1 MKLDIIKELM
11 DNFSDSDIHKMD
23 VEFDDIKI
31 KLEKEEVNRVAA
43 QAPVMAMPSMP
54 VSTPAAA
61 PTPAVA
67 VQEESV
73 GGELVKAPLVGVFYS
88 KNSPEAKAFVEVG
101 SQVNAGD
108 TLCIIEAM
116 KVMNE
121 IKAPISGTVTSIL
134 VKDEDLVEFDQ
145 VLMSIQG

>member
-11 DNFSDSDIHKMD
+11 DKFSDSDIHKMD

-31 KLEKEEVNRVAA
+31 KLEKEDIKEVVTT
-43 QAPVMAMPSMP
+43 QAPVMQMPSQP
-54 VSTPAAA
+54 VPAAPALSA
-61 PTPAVA
+61 PVL
-67 VQEESV
+67 EEIVS
-73 GGELVKAPLVGVFYS
+73 GEMVKAPLVGVFYS
-88 KNSPEAKAFVEVG
+88 KNSPEAKSFVEVG
-101 SQVNAGD
+101 SHVNAGD

>member
-11 DNFSDSDIHKMD
+11 DKFSDSDIHKMD

-31 KLEKEEVNRVAA
+31 KLEKEDVKEVVA
-43 QAPVMAMPSMP
+43 QAPVMQMPSQP
-54 VSTPAAA
+54 VPVPAAPALSTP
-61 PTPAVA
+61 
-67 VQEESV
+67 VQEESIS
-73 GGELVKAPLVGVFYS
+73 GEMVKAPLVGVFYS
-88 KNSPEAKAFVEVG
+88 KNSPEAKSFVEVG
-101 SQVNAGD
+101 SHVNAGD

>member
-11 DNFSDSDIHKMD
+11 DKFSDSDIHKMD

-31 KLEKEEVNRVAA
+31 KLEKEDIKEVVMT
-43 QAPVMAMPSMP
+43 QAPAMQMPSQP
-54 VSTPAAA
+54 VPAAPALSA
-61 PTPAVA
+61 P
-67 VQEESV
+67 VQEESFS
-73 GGELVKAPLVGVFYS
+73 GEMVKAPLVGVFYS
-88 KNSPEAKAFVEVG
+88 KNSPEAKSFVEVG
-101 SQVNAGD
+101 SHVNAGD

>member
-11 DNFSDSDIHKMD
+11 DKFSDSDIHKMD

-31 KLEKEEVNRVAA
+31 KLEKEDVKEVVMT
-43 QAPVMAMPSMP
+43 QAPAMPMP
-54 VSTPAAA
+54 SQPVPVPAA
-61 PTPAVA
+61 PALSA
-67 VQEESV
+67 SVQEESV
-73 GGELVKAPLVGVFYS
+73 SGEMVKAPLVGVFYS
-88 KNSPEAKAFVEVG
+88 KNSPEAKSFVEVG
-101 SQVNAGD
+101 SHVNVGD

>member
-11 DNFSDSDIHKMD
+11 DKFSDSDIHKMD

-31 KLEKEEVNRVAA
+31 KLEKEDVKEVVA
-43 QAPVMAMPSMP
+43 QAPVMQMPSQP
-54 VSTPAAA
+54 VPVPTAPALSA
-61 PTPAVA
+61 P
-67 VQEESV
+67 VQEESIS
-73 GGELVKAPLVGVFYS
+73 GEMVKAPLVGVFYS
-88 KNSPEAKAFVEVG
+88 KNSPEAKSFVEVG
-101 SQVNAGD
+101 SHVNAGD

>member
-11 DNFSDSDIHKMD
+11 DKFSDSNIHKMD

-31 KLEKEEVNRVAA
+31 KLEKEEIREVIT
-43 QAPVMAMPSMP
+43 QAPVMQMASTP
-54 VSTPAAA
+54 VSTTIPEK
-61 PTPAVA
+61 TVSE
-67 VQEESV
+67 QEEKTL
-73 GGELVKAPLVGVFYS
+73 GEAIKAPLVGVYYS
-88 KNSPEAKAFVEVG
+88 KNSPEAKPFVEVG
-101 SQVNAGD
+101 SHVNAGD

-121 IKAPISGTVTSIL
+121 IKAPISGTITGIL
-134 VKDEDLVEFDQ
+134 VKDEELVEFDQ

>member
-11 DNFSDSDIHKMD
+11 DKFSDSDIHKMD

-31 KLEKEEVNRVAA
+31 KLEKEDVKEVVTT
-43 QAPVMAMPSMP
+43 QAPVMQMPSQP
-54 VSTPAAA
+54 VPVPAAPALSA
-61 PTPAVA
+61 P
-67 VQEESV
+67 VQEESAS
-73 GGELVKAPLVGVFYS
+73 GEMVKAPLVGVFYS
-88 KNSPEAKAFVEVG
+88 KNSPEAKSFVEVG
-101 SQVNAGD
+101 SHVNAGD
-108 TLCIIEAM
+108 TICIIEAM